1 MTLPPAAGPARLP
14 YFHLMNNTPLI
25 VLLAINL
32 AATAGLAGW
41 MLNRPQPE
49 PPPPS
54 AAPALDSAPFESIAT
69 ELHSLNTTLQRLNTS
84 TIQYQFL
91 DKELDGLANLERA
104 LAVRAQTQAAARTD
118 DNAADIDRAL
128 GQIREISAKVNE
140 ERKTRRQLM
149 LQLIAGLE
157 RQLAGLSGAQTVT
170 DKVPAEPV
178 SNPDLPSA
186 PAGSDPAE

>member
-1 MTLPPAAGPARLP
+1 
-14 YFHLMNNTPLI
+14 MNNTPLI

-54 AAPALDSAPFESIAT
+54 AATAPVLDPAPFETIAT

-84 TIQYQFL
+84 TVQYQFL
-91 DKELDGLANLERA
+91 DKELESLANLERA
-104 LAVRAQTQAAARTD
+104 LAVRAQTQAAARTE

-128 GQIREISAKVNE
+128 EQIREISAKVTE

-178 SNPDLPSA
+178 SGSDLPA
-186 PAGSDPAE
+186 TPAGSEPGE